1 MTNKNENWVRLESV
15 IRWANM
21 TTNYFGRYIGLARSE
36 NLYQIKAGKNGIS
49 QNLARRIVEKFPE
62 LSVGW
67 LLTGEGDMFSKG
79 TTNGRIPFFDCDVV
93 GRGLL
98 RLDEI
103 KPDYRMNIPTIEDC
117 DYAFRSYDVAM
128 SNEIAV
134 GSILFLKKTAV
145 EAIIPGGMYVV
156 ICPKYII
163 LRKVRLITSADGSL
177 TLVLE
182 PANAGFDSITVKLDD
197 VKEIYRVVAN
207 LQLY

>member
-1 MTNKNENWVRLESV
+1 
-15 IRWANM
+15 M

-79 TTNGRIPFFDCDVV
+79 STNGRIPFFDCGVV

>member
-1 MTNKNENWVRLESV
+1 
-15 IRWANM
+15 M

-156 ICPKYII
+156 ICPTYII

>member
-1 MTNKNENWVRLESV
+1 
-15 IRWANM
+15 M

-49 QNLARRIVEKFPE
+49 QNLARSIVEKFPE

-79 TTNGRIPFFDCDVV
+79 STNGRIPFFDCDVV

>member
-79 TTNGRIPFFDCDVV
+79 STNGRIPFFDCDVV

>member
-1 MTNKNENWVRLESV
+1 
-15 IRWANM
+15 M

-62 LSVGW
+62 LSVCW

-79 TTNGRIPFFDCDVV
+79 STNGRIPFFDCDVV

-207 LQLY
+207 LKLY

>member
-1 MTNKNENWVRLESV
+1 
-15 IRWANM
+15 M

-145 EAIIPGGMYVV
+145 ED
-156 ICPKYII
+156 
-163 LRKVRLITSADGSL
+163 SS
-177 TLVLE
+177 
-182 PANAGFDSITVKLDD
+182 PAPTA
-197 VKEIYRVVAN
+197 A
-207 LQLY
+207 

>member
-1 MTNKNENWVRLESV
+1 
-15 IRWANM
+15 
-21 TTNYFGRYIGLARSE
+21 
-36 NLYQIKAGKNGIS
+36 
-49 QNLARRIVEKFPE
+49 
-62 LSVGW
+62 
-67 LLTGEGDMFSKG
+67 MFSKG
-79 TTNGRIPFFDCDVV
+79 STNGRIPFFDCDVV

>member
-1 MTNKNENWVRLESV
+1 
-15 IRWANM
+15 M

-67 LLTGEGDMFSKG
+67 LLTGEGDMFIKG
-79 TTNGRIPFFDCDVV
+79 STTGRIPCFACDVV

>member
-1 MTNKNENWVRLESV
+1 
-15 IRWANM
+15 M

-62 LSVGW
+62 LSVCW

-79 TTNGRIPFFDCDVV
+79 STNGRIPFFDCDVV

>member
-1 MTNKNENWVRLESV
+1 
-15 IRWANM
+15 M

-79 TTNGRIPFFDCDVV
+79 STNGRIPFFDCDVV

-156 ICPKYII
+156 RCPKYII

>member
-1 MTNKNENWVRLESV
+1 
-15 IRWANM
+15 M

-79 TTNGRIPFFDCDVV
+79 STNGRIPFFDCDVV

-117 DYAFRSYDVAM
+117 DYAFRSYDAAM

-134 GSILFLKKTAV
+134 GSILFLKKTSV

-163 LRKVRLITSADGSL
+163 LRKVRIITGADDNM

-182 PANAGFDSITVKLDD
+182 PANAGFDSITLKLED

>member
-1 MTNKNENWVRLESV
+1 
-15 IRWANM
+15 M

-67 LLTGEGDMFSKG
+67 LLTGEGDMFCKG
-79 TTNGRIPFFDCDVV
+79 STNGRIPFFDCDVV

>member
-79 TTNGRIPFFDCDVV
+79 STNGRIPFFDCDVV

-145 EAIIPGGMYVV
+145 EAIIPGGLYVV

>member
-1 MTNKNENWVRLESV
+1 
-15 IRWANM
+15 M

-67 LLTGEGDMFSKG
+67 LLTGEGDMFIKG
-79 TTNGRIPFFDCDVV
+79 STNGRIPFFDCDVV

>member
-1 MTNKNENWVRLESV
+1 
-15 IRWANM
+15 M

-79 TTNGRIPFFDCDVV
+79 SSNGRIPFFDCDVV

-163 LRKVRLITSADGSL
+163 LRKVRLSNGADGEV
-177 TLVLE
+177 TLMLE
-182 PANAGFDSITVKLDD
+182 PANPGFDSITVKPDD

>member
-1 MTNKNENWVRLESV
+1 
-15 IRWANM
+15 M

-79 TTNGRIPFFDCDVV
+79 STNGRIPFFDCDVV

-197 VKEIYRVVAN
+197 VKEICRVVAN

>member
-1 MTNKNENWVRLESV
+1 
-15 IRWANM
+15 M

-156 ICPKYII
+156 ICQKYII
-163 LRKVRLITSADGSL
+163 LRKVRLFTSADGSL
-177 TLVLE
+177 K
-182 PANAGFDSITVKLDD
+182 P
-197 VKEIYRVVAN
+197 
-207 LQLY
+207 

>member
-1 MTNKNENWVRLESV
+1 
-15 IRWANM
+15 M

-79 TTNGRIPFFDCDVV
+79 STNGRIPFFDCDVV

>member
-1 MTNKNENWVRLESV
+1 
-15 IRWANM
+15 M

-79 TTNGRIPFFDCDVV
+79 STNGRIPFFDCDVV

-145 EAIIPGGMYVV
+145 FRGKSRRPGFCRSRYA
-156 ICPKYII
+156 CQCLI
-163 LRKVRLITSADGSL
+163 LHHKNQFI
-177 TLVLE
+177 
-182 PANAGFDSITVKLDD
+182 
-197 VKEIYRVVAN
+197 N
-207 LQLY
+207 LQNYKCYENYEMQSTQSCKPISDKHTSRSGACDCTDACSRWVT

>member
-1 MTNKNENWVRLESV
+1 
-15 IRWANM
+15 M

-49 QNLARRIVEKFPE
+49 QNLARSIVEKFPE
-62 LSVGW
+62 LSVCW

-79 TTNGRIPFFDCDVV
+79 STNGRIPFFDCDVV

>member
-62 LSVGW
+62 LSVCW

-79 TTNGRIPFFDCDVV
+79 STNGRIPFFDCDVV

>member
-67 LLTGEGDMFSKG
+67 LLTGEGDMFNKG
-79 TTNGRIPFFDCDVV
+79 LSSGRIPFFEGDVV

-98 RLDEI
+98 LHEDM
-103 KPDYRMNIPTIEDC
+103 KPSFKMSIPPIEDC
-117 DYAFRSYDVAM
+117 DCAFRCYDTAM
-128 SNEIAV
+128 SAEIPS
-134 GSILFLKKTAV
+134 GSMVFLKKTTA
-145 EAIIPGGMYVV
+145 EAIIPGQIYVIV
-156 ICPKYII
+156 CPKYIL
-163 LRKVRLITSADGSL
+163 LRKVRIVNDGEGGTML
-177 TLVLE
+177 ALE
-182 PANAGFDSITVKLDD
+182 SANAGFDTITIKIEDM
-197 VKEIYRVVAN
+197 EAIYRVVAN
-207 LQLY
+207 LRLY

>member
-1 MTNKNENWVRLESV
+1 
-15 IRWANM
+15 M

-49 QNLARRIVEKFPE
+49 QNLACRIVEKFPE

-79 TTNGRIPFFDCDVV
+79 STNGRIPFFDCDVV

>member
-1 MTNKNENWVRLESV
+1 
-15 IRWANM
+15 M

-49 QNLARRIVEKFPE
+49 QNLAHRIVEKFPE

-79 TTNGRIPFFDCDVV
+79 STNGRIPFFDCDVV

>member
-1 MTNKNENWVRLESV
+1 
-15 IRWANM
+15 M

-62 LSVGW
+62 LSVGR

-79 TTNGRIPFFDCDVV
+79 STNGRIPFFDCDVV

>member
-1 MTNKNENWVRLESV
+1 
-15 IRWANM
+15 M

-79 TTNGRIPFFDCDVV
+79 STNGRIPFFDCDVV

-128 SNEIAV
+128 SNEIAA

>member
-79 TTNGRIPFFDCDVV
+79 STNGRIPFFDCDVV

-197 VKEIYRVVAN
+197 VKEICRVVAN

>member
-67 LLTGEGDMFSKG
+67 LLTGEGDMFIKG
-79 TTNGRIPFFDCDVV
+79 STNGRIPFFDCDVV

>member
-1 MTNKNENWVRLESV
+1 
-15 IRWANM
+15 M

-79 TTNGRIPFFDCDVV
+79 STNGRIPFFDCDVV

-177 TLVLE
+177 TILLE

>member
-1 MTNKNENWVRLESV
+1 
-15 IRWANM
+15 M

-134 GSILFLKKTAV
+134 GSIIFLKKTAV

>member
-1 MTNKNENWVRLESV
+1 
-15 IRWANM
+15 M